1 MKITEIDIN
10 ILFLCQD
17 GIKRDQL
24 VPLLNTYN
32 SLSDST
38 FHAHANKLIEQ
49 QWLGKVLLG
58 YYTLYHTLTSM
69 NEGYLGQLATTKN
82 GIRILKNSRK
92 LLNTEKK
99 TIREY
104 SQRKRVKAGE
114 NLFLICYSL
123 GCFYTEALNI
133 ENQIKPYKLFLDN
146 PYTHRIYKNKINSV
160 IKTGINRLK
169 RRNINSWTKARPY
182 LERKLNIVQQS
193 IRQIDQILF
202 RPRLTQIFKRMRT
215 NT

>member
-17 GIKRDQL
+17 GIKRDQ
-24 VPLLNTYN
+24 VVSLLNTYK

-69 NEGYLGQLATTKN
+69 NEGYLGRLATTKS
-82 GIRILKNSRK
+82 GIRILKSSRK
-92 LLNTEKK
+92 LLNAEKK
-99 TIREY
+99 TITEY
-104 SQRKRVKAGE
+104 LQRKRMKAGE
-114 NLFLICYSL
+114 NVFLICYSL

-133 ENQIKPYKLFLDN
+133 ENQIEPYKPFLDN
-146 PYTHRIYKNKINSV
+146 PYTYRIYKNKINSI
-160 IKTGINRLK
+160 IKTCISRLK
-169 RRNINSWTKARPY
+169 RRNINSWAKVRPY
-182 LERKLNIVQQS
+182 FERKLGVVEQS
-193 IRQIDQILF
+193 IDKINQILIT
-202 RPRLTQIFKRMRT
+202 PRLAPIVKRIIT
-215 NT
+215 ST